1 VIWRCRERVFDL
13 ASRSLVMGIVN
24 VTPDSFSDG
33 GRFLEPGPAI
43 AHARALLAVGADLL
57 DLGAESTRPG
67 STPVPAEE
75 QWRRLAPVIEGLARE
90 APGACLSVDTSS
102 AEVARLALEAG
113 ASVVNDVTALEDPA
127 TAGWVAMSGAG
138 VVLMHMRGTP
148 ATMQERPEYAD
159 VVAEVGAFLSARR
172 AQAVAAG
179 IADEVIALDPGIGFG
194 KTARHSLALLAGL
207 DALAGLGRPVLV
219 GLSRKSFIGQTL
231 GGLPVDQRLEGG
243 LAAAAIATLLGARI
257 VRTHD
262 VAATARA
269 VRMADALR
277 AARPVEPTPHSGGA

>member
-1 VIWRCRERVFDL
+1 
-13 ASRSLVMGIVN
+13 
-24 VTPDSFSDG
+24 
-33 GRFLEPGPAI
+33 
-43 AHARALLAVGADLL
+43 
-57 DLGAESTRPG
+57 
-67 STPVPAEE
+67 
-75 QWRRLAPVIEGLARE
+75 
-90 APGACLSVDTSS
+90 
-102 AEVARLALEAG
+102 
-113 ASVVNDVTALEDPA
+113 VNDVTALEDPA

-179 IADEVIALDPGIGFG
+179 IADEAIALDPGIGFG

-277 AARPVEPTPHSGGA
+277 AARPVEPAPHSGRA